1 MENIGARINP
11 HWKEAEPYFVEQDDA
26 RREADVDQQVEV
38 GQHELPADHL
48 RRAPQLAARGWRPLV
63 GRRVAARWRLRGG
76 GRGGVDRK
84 ESQIGD
90 GLGDGSATRAAAD
103 VGRKGEALV
112 RWVSRSAGPL
122 DGDPMDMAGLIALSQ
137 GSVCCVPVSV
147 EQQEYDG
154 LTIVKD
160 YHA

>member
-1 MENIGARINP
+1 MESIGARINP

-48 RRAPQLAARGWRPLV
+48 RLAPRLAARGWRPTASGLAAGGSV
-63 GRRVAARWRLRGG
+63 EVDAEASAGRKEGITDRRWGWKWNES
-76 GRGGVDRK
+76 GRGC
-84 ESQIGD
+84 
-90 GLGDGSATRAAAD
+90 RAK
-103 VGRKGEALV
+103 GRGLV

-137 GSVCCVPVSV
+137 GSVCCVP
-147 EQQEYDG
+147 G
-154 LTIVKD
+154 CR
-160 YHA
+160 